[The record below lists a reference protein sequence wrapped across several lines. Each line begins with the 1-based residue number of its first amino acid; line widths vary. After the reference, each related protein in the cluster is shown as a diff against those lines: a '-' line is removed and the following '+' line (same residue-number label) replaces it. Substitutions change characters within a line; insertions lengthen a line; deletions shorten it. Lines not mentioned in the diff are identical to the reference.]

1 MIKLKKAKAT
11 EWLGNGFG
19 TSSAE
24 WIVQNHE
31 HIEVRKIGGNW
42 IAFGDGKRIAKAWDK
57 KDLLT
62 KLETI
67 LTK

>member
-31 HIEVRKIGGNW
+31 HIEVRKIGICW
-42 IAFGDGKRIAKAWDK
+42 TAFEGDKRITKAWDK